1 MPKGRSREGEH
12 VVYTDHTIARRP
24 GAVAALKELRPFA
37 GMTPGEREWALAEPA
52 KRLGSLEK
60 LAAGAD
66 VDAAVLV
73 QLAQLYDTRGMGA
86 ALYERA
92 LRLEPDHATAM
103 ANLGIYRM
111 QEGRTREALALW
123 AKAFAKNPGMLAVGL
138 NLAMGQM
145 QAGDK
150 LGAAATLRRVLRFHP
165 DSAQA
170 RDLLGKLL

>member
-1 MPKGRSREGEH
+1 
-12 VVYTDHTIARRP
+12 
-24 GAVAALKELRPFA
+24 
-37 GMTPGEREWALAEPA
+37 
-52 KRLGSLEK
+52 
-60 LAAGAD
+60 
-66 VDAAVLV
+66 V
-73 QLAQLYDTRGMGA
+73 QLAQLYDTRGKGA

-92 LRLEPDHATAM
+92 LRLEPDHATAL

>member
-12 VVYTDHTIARRP
+12 VVYTDHTIARKP
-24 GAVAALKELRPFA
+24 GSVAALKELRPFA
-37 GMTPGEREWALAEPA
+37 WMAPTEREWALAEPA
-52 KRLGSLEK
+52 KNLGVLEK
-60 LAAGAD
+60 LAARAD
-66 VDAAVLV
+66 ADAAVLV
-73 QLAQLYDTRGMGA
+73 QLAQLYDGRGKGGV
-86 ALYERA
+86 LYERA
-92 LRLEPDHATAM
+92 LGLQPDHATAM

-111 QEGRTREALALW
+111 QEGRSREALALW
-123 AKAFAKNPGMLAVGL
+123 TKAFAKNPGLLAVGL
-138 NLAMGQM
+138 NLAMGQV